1 MDVVARVVC
10 VRWRGW
16 RFIIKGLFQH
26 LLSRVLSALV
36 HSPRLFHI
44 ATFLPPHLEVAL
56 VTLQQAGENNQKRK
70 NPGDRFIVVIILRQI
85 SWDDCGRNL
94 TYELFHFYPP
104 PLTLAAVI
112 YIRWGLSFTVQ
123 GSRGTR
129 VGGKSVLAM
138 ERDPSPR
145 SRSFRVLSVVT
156 RKNCNRLD
164 RKEIKFRFVELMEI
178 VGPPP
183 SFSSNN

>member
-56 VTLQQAGENNQKRK
+56 VTLQQAGENNPKRK

-112 YIRWGLSFTVQ
+112 YIRWVFIIH
-123 GSRGTR
+123 GS
-129 VGGKSVLAM
+129 KKP
-138 ERDPSPR
+138 RDSCWR
-145 SRSFRVLSVVT
+145 KIGAGNGARSFPT
-156 RKNCNRLD
+156 KP
-164 RKEIKFRFVELMEI
+164 FV
-178 VGPPP
+178 P
-183 SFSSNN
+183 SFKCRNKEKLQST

>member
-94 TYELFHFYPP
+94 
-104 PLTLAAVI
+104 
-112 YIRWGLSFTVQ
+112 
-123 GSRGTR
+123 
-129 VGGKSVLAM
+129 SVVT
-138 ERDPSPR
+138 SG
-145 SRSFRVLSVVT
+145 SFRVSSVVT